1 VKPGGK
7 VVIDLKTGGSI
18 KIEGWDKDLVSA
30 RVIINKEDEDNPVE
44 VEFNQNGNEI
54 GITSDYREHHSHHQS
69 SNTQSILNCKGIHF
83 FQGVGTAY
91 QSERGANRLFSQVS
105 GKF

>member
-1 VKPGGK
+1 VKPGGT

-54 GITSDYREHHSHHQS
+54 GITSDYREQHSHHQS
-69 SNTQSILNCKGIHF
+69 SNTQLILNCKGIHF
-83 FQGVGTAY
+83 FQGVGTAH